1 MPKANEMTIGDL
13 ITKEEFSEE
22 EMLNVFDYV
31 TQSFY
36 KSSEYDSRHYKRTN
50 LKDIKRKKKRSVQ

>member
-1 MPKANEMTIGDL
+1 MTIGDL

-36 KSSEYDSRHYKRTN
+36 KSSEYDSRHYKFSN
-50 LKDIKRKKKRSVQ
+50 LKDIKRKNKRSVQ